1 MCVCF
6 RDICMR
12 KMRFLRVSVLRKMHY
27 DTGEERQEWREDEE
41 QREARW
47 QGSDGGMVMSGG
59 REDGGYVACRERG
72 WRDEGVMEG
81 WWEYRE
87 KEERGEQQWEGRR
100 RNTMSS
106 FVFILI
112 HGSVRGG
119 RYLLIILL
127 YYLTLKAKKQ
137 LRFSV
142 QIFV

>member
-1 MCVCF
+1 MI
-6 RDICMR
+6 RERGDRNGGR
-12 KMRFLRVSVLRKMHY
+12 KRN
-27 DTGEERQEWREDEE
+27 REKLDG
-41 QREARW
+41 R
-47 QGSDGGMVMSGG
+47 GSDGGMVMSGG
-59 REDGGYVACRERG
+59 REDGGYVACREHG

-100 RNTMSS
+100 RNTMSY

-127 YYLTLKAKKQ
+127 YYLTLKAKKKVAPI
-137 LRFSV
+137 LGADFCVTSIEGLGVALDTRFENER
-142 QIFV
+142 